1 MDGDQALNPEKGDDL
16 GSKRAGCPSLNE
28 CDGGA
33 KAETEWTLG
42 GGVGGQPA
50 GRLLEQVFWMWQDS
64 PGPCP
69 KKR

>member
-33 KAETEWTLG
+33 KAETEWTLKQVLLRERKQRG
-42 GGVGGQPA
+42 WGWGGQPA
-50 GRLLEQVFWMWQDS
+50 GRLLEQVFWM
-64 PGPCP
+64 
-69 KKR
+69 